1 MEKESLGELLANAIS
16 HGLGVL
22 FSIGALVVLVLAAET
37 STALGGVIVFGVTL
51 IVLYLASTL
60 YHSFPKSMSKVVS
73 VFRRFDHVAIYFLI
87 SGTYTAFVLTLMP
100 TTKGYGLLIALWSIA
115 FVGSIFK
122 FIWIDRFKPVHIV
135 LYLAMGWSV
144 VVLWP
149 DIQPIIPASSLTLLF
164 VGGISYTAGMVF
176 FGLRR
181 RYTHFIWH
189 LFVIGG
195 SLAHIMSIY
204 YII

>member
-22 FSIGALVVLVLAAET
+22 FSIGALVVLVTAAET
-37 STALGGVIVFGVTL
+37 STALGGVIVFGITL

-60 YHSFPKSMSKVVS
+60 YHSFPKSMNKVVS
-73 VFRRFDHVAIYFLI
+73 VLRRFDHSAIYFLI
-87 SGTYTAFVLTLMP
+87 SGTYTAFVLTLLP
-100 TTKGYGLLIALWSIA
+100 NSKGFALLIALWSIT
-115 FVGSIFK
+115 FVGTIFK
-122 FIWIDRFKPVHIV
+122 LLWIERFKAVHII

-144 VVLWP
+144 AFLWP
-149 DIQPIIPASSLTLLF
+149 DIQPIIPESSLTLLF
-164 VGGISYTAGMVF
+164 VGGISYTAGMIF

-181 RYTHFIWH
+181 KYTHFIWH

>member
-22 FSIGALVVLVLAAET
+22 FSIGALVVLVTAAET
-37 STALGGVIVFGVTL
+37 STALGGVIVFGITL

-60 YHSFPKSMSKVVS
+60 YHSFPKSMNKVVS
-73 VFRRFDHVAIYFLI
+73 VLRRFDHSAIYFLI
-87 SGTYTAFVLTLMP
+87 SGTYTAFVLTLLP
-100 TTKGYGLLIALWSIA
+100 NSKGFALLIALWSIT
-115 FVGSIFK
+115 FVGTIFK
-122 FIWIDRFKPVHIV
+122 LLWIERFKAVHII

-144 VVLWP
+144 AFLWP
-149 DIQPIIPASSLTLLF
+149 DIQPIIPESSLTLLF
-164 VGGISYTAGMVF
+164 VGGISYTAGTIF

-181 RYTHFIWH
+181 KYTHFIWH

>member
-22 FSIGALVVLVLAAET
+22 FSIGALVVLVTAAET
-37 STALGGVIVFGVTL
+37 STALGGAIVFGVTL

-60 YHSFPKSMSKVVS
+60 YHSFPKSMNRVVS
-73 VFRRFDHVAIYFLI
+73 VFRRFDHSAIYFLI
-87 SGTYTAFVLTLMP
+87 SGTYTAFVLTLLP
-100 TTKGYGLLIALWSIA
+100 NSKGFALLIALWSITL
-115 FVGSIFK
+115 VGTVFK
-122 FIWIDRFKPVHIV
+122 LIWIERFKAVHII

-144 VVLWP
+144 AFLWP
-149 DIQPIIPASSLTLLF
+149 DIQPIIPESSLTLLF
-164 VGGISYTAGMVF
+164 VGGISYTAGMIF
-176 FGLRR
+176 FGLKR

-195 SLAHIMSIY
+195 SLAHIVSIY

>member
-16 HGLGVL
+16 HGLGVF
-22 FSIGALVVLVLAAET
+22 FSIGALVVLVTAAET
-37 STALGGVIVFGVTL
+37 STALGGVIVFGITL

-60 YHSFPKSMSKVVS
+60 YHSFPKSMSRVVS
-73 VFRRFDHVAIYFLI
+73 VFRRFDHSAIYFLI
-87 SGTYTAFVLTLMP
+87 SGTYTAFVLTLVP
-100 TTKGYGLLIALWSIA
+100 NSKGIALLVALWSIA
-115 FVGSIFK
+115 LIGTVFK
-122 FIWIDRFKPVHIV
+122 LIWIERFKAIHII

-144 VVLWP
+144 AFLWP
-149 DIQPIIPASSLTLLF
+149 DIQPIIPESSLTLLF
-164 VGGISYTAGMVF
+164 VGGISYTAGMIF

-181 RYTHFIWH
+181 KYTHFIWH

-195 SLAHIMSIY
+195 SLAHIVSIY